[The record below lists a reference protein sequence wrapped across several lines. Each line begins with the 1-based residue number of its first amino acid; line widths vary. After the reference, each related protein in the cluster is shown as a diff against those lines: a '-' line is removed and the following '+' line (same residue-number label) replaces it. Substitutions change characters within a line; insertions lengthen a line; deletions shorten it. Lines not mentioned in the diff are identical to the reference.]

1 MQIPE
6 KVRWI
11 LDRLEENGFEG
22 YAVGGCVR
30 DSMMGREPGD
40 WDITTS
46 AKPDEVKRIFQR
58 TIDTGI
64 AHGTVTVM
72 IGGDGFE
79 VTSYRVDGEYKD
91 HRHPKQVAFTP
102 NLEKDLMRRDFTIN
116 AMAYNPKTG
125 IVDLFD
131 GMKDIERKCIR
142 CVGNPVERFSEDA
155 LRMLRGVRFAGQL
168 GFEIEDETLRAI
180 RTCSHTITNVSAER
194 IRVELTKLLM
204 SEQPEKLLLAEK
216 TGLCQSFFPEL
227 TTMLHTEQRN
237 PHHCYNVGI
246 HSIQTVKH
254 VQRLCSQLK
263 EAHKMECCLS
273 PYAGGFPEEK
283 VDIILVFAAMLHDVG
298 KTVCKT
304 NGPDGVDHFYGH
316 DAKGSGM
323 AEDILKRLRFD
334 NDTIRIVTDVIRF
347 HERRYDGKRGTI
359 RRLVSKAGVEV
370 MPYLF
375 LIQEADVWSQSEY
388 DREEKLARITEG
400 RQMFSDICS
409 EKEPVGIRDLAVT
422 GKDIVGLGLSP
433 GPEIGRMLRMLLEIV
448 IEDPSQNDRKLLLT
462 EAAKHI
468 KIENECS
475 CRE

>member
-11 LDRLEENGFEG
+11 LDRLKENGFEG

-30 DSMMGREPGD
+30 DSVMGRKPGD

-46 AKPDEVKRIFQR
+46 AKPEDVKKVFQR

-72 IGGDGFE
+72 IGGEGFE
-79 VTSYRVDGEYKD
+79 VTSYRLDGEYED

-102 NLEKDLMRRDFTIN
+102 NLEEDLKRRDFTIN
-116 AMAYNPKTG
+116 AMAYNPETG
-125 IVDLFD
+125 IVDLFG
-131 GMKDIERKCIR
+131 GMKDIERTCIR
-142 CVGNPVERFSEDA
+142 CVGNAVERFTEDA

-168 GFEIEDETLRAI
+168 GFEIEDETLQAI
-180 RTCSHTITNVSAER
+180 RACSHTIINVSAER

-204 SEQPEKLLLAEK
+204 SKHPEKLVIAEQ
-216 TGLCQSFFPEL
+216 TGLCQSFFPEF
-227 TTMLHTEQRN
+227 TTMLHTEQDN

-254 VQRLCSQLK
+254 VQRLYGRLK
-263 EAHKMECCLS
+263 ETQKTKCCFT
-273 PYAGGFPEEK
+273 PYAGDFSEEK

-298 KTVCKT
+298 KTVCRT
-304 NGPDGVDHFYGH
+304 TDADGVDHFYGH
-316 DAKGSGM
+316 DAKGCEM
-323 AEDILKRLRFD
+323 ADAILRRLRFD

-347 HERRYDGKRGTI
+347 HERRYDGKRRTM
-359 RRLVSKAGVEV
+359 RRLISKAGTEV

-375 LIQEADVWSQSEY
+375 LLQEADVCSQSDYE
-388 DREEKLARITEG
+388 REEKLARIAQA
-400 RQMFSDICS
+400 RQMYSDICNA
-409 EKEPVGIRDLAVT
+409 KEPVEIRDLAVT
-422 GKDIVGLGLSP
+422 GTDIVGLGLSP
-433 GPEIGRMLRMLLEIV
+433 GPEIGRILRTLLEIV

-475 CRE
+475 RRE

>member
-11 LDRLEENGFEG
+11 LDRLKENGFEG

-30 DSMMGREPGD
+30 DSVMGRKPGD

-46 AKPDEVKRIFQR
+46 AKPEEVKKGFQR

-72 IGGDGFE
+72 IGGEGFE
-79 VTSYRVDGEYKD
+79 VTSYRLDGEYED
-91 HRHPKQVAFTP
+91 HRHPKHVAFTP
-102 NLEKDLMRRDFTIN
+102 NLEEDLKRRDFTIN
-116 AMAYNPKTG
+116 AMAYNPETG
-125 IVDLFD
+125 IVDLFG
-131 GMKDIERKCIR
+131 GMKDIEQKCIR
-142 CVGNPVERFSEDA
+142 CVGNAVERFTEDA

-180 RTCSHTITNVSAER
+180 RACSHTITKVSAER

-204 SEQPEKLLLAEK
+204 SKQPEKLLLAEK
-216 TGLCQSFFPEL
+216 TGLCQSFFPEF
-227 TTMLHTEQRN
+227 TTMLCTEQDN

-254 VQRLCSQLK
+254 VQRLYGQLK
-263 EAHKMECCLS
+263 GTHESECCLS
-273 PYAGGFPEEK
+273 PYADGFPEEK
-283 VDIILVFAAMLHDVG
+283 VDSILVFAAMLHDVG

-304 NGPDGVDHFYGH
+304 TDPDGVDHFYGH
-316 DAKGSGM
+316 DARGCEI
-323 AEDILKRLRFD
+323 ADAILRRLRFD

-347 HERRYDGKRGTI
+347 HERRHDGRRRTM
-359 RRLVSKAGVEV
+359 RRLISKSGTEV

-375 LIQEADVWSQSEY
+375 LLQEADVCSQSDHE
-388 DREEKLARITEG
+388 REEKLACIAEA
-400 RQMFSDICS
+400 RQMYSDICS
-409 EKEPVGIRDLAVT
+409 AKEPVGIRDLAVT
-422 GKDIVGLGLSP
+422 GTDIVALGLSP
-433 GPEIGRMLRMLLEIV
+433 GPEIGRILRLLLEIV
-448 IEDPSQNDRKLLLT
+448 IEDPSKNDQKLLLT

-475 CRE
+475 RRE